1 MMNSRLLTDE
11 FWDRLLEHVADQ
23 VEDSLWIDTELS
35 LQDRIISHWQVLSH
49 VEDEI
54 NENK

>member
-1 MMNSRLLTDE
+1 MNSRLLTDE